1 VRLRRATRKIRALGP
16 PSCPTDYGGPLRT
29 RRAVDNV
36 WDSFTNRAGA
46 AAELRHNVL
55 RCYGM
60 GVSQAHTSADTPLRN
75 SSTGPLRPVQCYVQ
89 RVGASHTLPGQ

>member
-1 VRLRRATRKIRALGP
+1 VRLRRTTREIRTLGP

-36 WDSFTNRAGA
+36 WDSFTSRAGA

-60 GVSQAHTSADTPLRN
+60 GVSQATYERRYTAAEFVD
-75 SSTGPLRPVQCYVQ
+75 GPLRPMQCYVQ